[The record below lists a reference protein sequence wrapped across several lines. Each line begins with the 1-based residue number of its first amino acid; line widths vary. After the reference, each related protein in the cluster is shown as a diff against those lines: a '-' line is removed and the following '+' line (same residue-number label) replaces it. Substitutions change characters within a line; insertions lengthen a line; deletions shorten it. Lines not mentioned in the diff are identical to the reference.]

1 MSWNICVYAEVKG
14 KDETEWK
21 PLVNKC
27 VCDDFKHYDS
37 DFYDDLYCI
46 KASDTSIESLKK
58 SSVLGGDY
66 EVRYC
71 DIEMF
76 RKHYSNIINTF
87 ETEMKSVYTAL
98 GLNSMCIDD
107 EDYWYSEDDEE
118 DDEDEEDEEYKD
130 IKKSENPWV
139 KYMTFPV
146 NKKML
151 VDLSMS
157 FHEYTKAVQM
167 VGFCDTLSSM
177 CDHYDDEIRLL
188 FAMM

>member
-1 MSWNICVYAEVKG
+1 MSWNIYIYAEVKG
-14 KDETEWK
+14 KNETEWK

-46 KASDTSIESLKK
+46 KASETSIDSLRKINQES
-58 SSVLGGDY
+58 S
-66 EVRYC
+66 
-71 DIEMF
+71 F
-76 RKHYSNIINTF
+76 NIINTF

-118 DDEDEEDEEYKD
+118 DDEYEEYKD

-157 FHEYTKAVQM
+157 FHEYTKAIQM
-167 VGFCDTLSSM
+167 VGLCDTLSSM

>member
-1 MSWNICVYAEVKG
+1 MSWNIYIYAEVKG
-14 KDETEWK
+14 RNETEWK

-46 KASDTSIESLKK
+46 KASETSIDSLRKINQES
-58 SSVLGGDY
+58 SFGNSY

-71 DIEMF
+71 NIDMF
-76 RKHYSNIINTF
+76 RKHLSSIINTF
-87 ETEMKSVYTAL
+87 ITEMKSVYTAL
-98 GLNSMCIDD
+98 GLDCMCIDD
-107 EDYWYSEDDEE
+107 EDYWYSEE
-118 DDEDEEDEEYKD
+118 DDEDEEDKD
-130 IKKSENPWV
+130 TKKSDNPWV

-151 VDLSMS
+151 VDLSTS

-167 VGFCDTLSSM
+167 VGLCDMLSSM

-188 FAMM
+188 FIMM

>member
-1 MSWNICVYAEVKG
+1 MSWNIYIYAEVKA
-14 KDETEWK
+14 KDEIEWK

-27 VCDDFKHYDS
+27 VCDNFKHYDS

-46 KASDTSIESLKK
+46 KASDTSIESFKK
-58 SSVLGGDY
+58 SGALSGDY

-71 DIEMF
+71 DIGMF
-76 RKHYSNIINTF
+76 RKHFSSIINTF
-87 ETEMKSVYTAL
+87 ETEMKSVYMAL

-107 EDYWYSEDDEE
+107 EDYWYSEED
-118 DDEDEEDEEYKD
+118 DDEDKD

-151 VDLSMS
+151 VDLSKS
-157 FHEYTKAVQM
+157 FREYTKAVHM
-167 VGFCDTLSSM
+167 VGFCDTLSSI

>member
-1 MSWNICVYAEVKG
+1 MSWNIYVYAEVKG
-14 KDETEWK
+14 KNETEWK

-46 KASDTSIESLKK
+46 KASDTSIESFKEN
-58 SSVLGGDY
+58 SVLGGDY
-66 EVRYC
+66 EVKYC

-76 RKHYSNIINTF
+76 RKHFSSIINTF
-87 ETEMKSVYTAL
+87 TTEMKSVYTAL
-98 GLNSMCIDD
+98 GLDCMYIDD
-107 EDYWYSEDDEE
+107 EDYWYSEEDDEE
-118 DDEDEEDEEYKD
+118 DKN

-151 VDLSMS
+151 VDLSRS
-157 FHEYTKAVQM
+157 FHEYTKAVHM
-167 VGFCDTLSSM
+167 VGLCDILSSM
-177 CDHYDDEIRLL
+177 CDHYDDEVRLL